1 MAKAATARTA
11 QTTASTLR
19 EMAVSLRDRNRLAA
33 MDEVRQVAFELMSE
47 HGFDAVTVE
56 QIAARSCVSPSTIY
70 RYFGTKEA
78 LVISSQRPTKLI
90 ERVARD
96 ASTRTEL
103 EALMRAAGKEWG
115 NDESATI
122 ELGLIAANPALVIAW
137 ERQVLDLRE
146 SLADAFAERRGAK
159 STGTR
164 DRVNAAA
171 GLAVLMTMLIAW
183 NAGGGG
189 RKALDKL
196 LTKAVTTLSPTV

>member
-1 MAKAATARTA
+1 MCRTR
-11 QTTASTLR
+11 QGLRTDEASTVR

-47 HGFDAVTVE
+47 HGFGAVTVE
-56 QIAARSCVSPSTIY
+56 QIAARSSVSPSTIY

-78 LVISSQRPTKLI
+78 LVMSSRRPTKLV

-96 ASTRTEL
+96 SSTRSEL
-103 EALMRAAGKEWG
+103 EALMRAAGKVWG

-122 ELGLIAANPALVIAW
+122 ELGLIAANPALVVAW
-137 ERQVLDLRE
+137 ERQFLDLRE
-146 SLADAFAERRGAK
+146 SLADVFAARRGAT

-183 NAGGGG
+183 NTGGGG

-196 LTKAVTTLSPTV
+196 LAKAATTLSPNA